1 MIKYNNNTINDWF
14 FSTDNII
21 KVYRN
26 NAICY
31 YKIDSSS
38 PSGQTPCFAVVED
51 ISQYSDTEFEDVYDK
66 ATEKWYKLNNL
77 NAYEEYGVYGSG
89 RTITTYEGK
98 LTIDTESTP
107 QPSRLPQGYTE
118 VEYIRNS
125 NYNAYIDTGVVL
137 FDNTTNTYNITT
149 KLTSEFHSNLGCA
162 TIIACENPI
171 SRPNYYGLGYR
182 YKCSSTVDQLEFYGA
197 SPNYSASVIDNGD
210 DTRDVIFQSTGNTSW
225 TLNTPLIF
233 FANWSSTA
241 YTSTVRPADATIYS
255 STVIKNG
262 DTVRDFV
269 PAKRDSDSVY
279 GLYDLITDTFYTS
292 PNGNNFSGGS
302 EVIPPPITTTYEY
315 IYSGGSWVNLGEV
328 SGSSKTSGFTILD
341 IEGSGTTSSFGDGDY
356 IVISYFNHND
366 PKTPSSMMSYK
377 TQSGHNYQNDFSGH
391 TGSNTITDNT
401 IIDAA
406 VWKLEVTST
415 ANTYYIKNIDTN
427 EYFGY
432 QNTSVNNSFYLVD
445 SANKAPILIDDY
457 NGGIG
462 LIEMKQAVSSYY
474 GGYGLNQ
481 LYGYTYRCN
490 WLNSGSGSKANF
502 YTNDGNA
509 LYVLYQ
515 VNDGGGLEYP
525 VEYTVMQDPP
535 NNLVF
540 SSMAEAEE
548 YECPWVGMKATID
561 GDDYVFSGNS
571 QSGYEWVVYSRLP
584 VGYTEVEYITSENV
598 SESVLG
604 PYIDTN
610 YKPTQNTRIV
620 IDFQSTSST
629 REFQRIFGSG
639 EFDMLGYL
647 VNLEGVISNRK
658 YYYKF
663 GQTSSWYTTNVRA
676 DLNRHTIDYNNS
688 RQFLLDNTS
697 IATLP
702 NKTFTCTSNLGIFWS
717 INTKYIT
724 NNINLIGRVYSCQ
737 VYDNGTL
744 VRDLVPCINPSSVV
758 GMYDIVNDVFY
769 SSANNYNFTAGNPI

>member
-1 MIKYNNNTINDWF
+1 MIYYNLNTINDWNF
-14 FSTDNII
+14 GDDNII

-26 NAICY
+26 GAVVF
-31 YKIDSSS
+31 YKFDSEQ
-38 PSGQTPCFAVVED
+38 GGYKVCFAVVD
-51 ISQYSDTEFEDVYDK
+51 NITQYQETEFEDVYDK

-77 NAYEEYGVYGSG
+77 NQYEEYGVYGSG

-182 YKCSSTVDQLEFYGA
+182 YKCSSTVDQLEFYGT

-535 NNLVF
+535 DNIIF
-540 SSMAEAEE
+540 STMAEAEA

-561 GDDYVFSGNS
+561 GDNYVFSGDS
-571 QSGYEWVVYSRLP
+571 QSGYEWVEQTLP
-584 VGYTEVEYITSENV
+584 YDAEIEYLESTGTQYINTNIYLNTSSFEIGYNILGNSVKWGYTHQRNGGGTWITVESSTAFFGNYNNRRVSITTDNTENV
-598 SESVLG
+598 V
-604 PYIDTN
+604 T
-610 YKPTQNTRIV
+610 
-620 IDFQSTSST
+620 FASTSGITVNGVSYSKT
-629 REFQRIFGSG
+629 FQLGS
-639 EFDMLGYL
+639 D
-647 VNLEGVISNRK
+647 
-658 YYYKF
+658 
-663 GQTSSWYTTNVRA
+663 
-676 DLNRHTIDYNNS
+676 
-688 RQFLLDNTS
+688 S
-697 IATLP
+697 IA
-702 NKTFTCTSNLGIFWS
+702 S
-717 INTKYIT
+717 IPLYVF
-724 NNINLIGRVYSCQ
+724 GR
-737 VYDNGTL
+737 YDFRNGMDYDSSGKVKSFYLKNNGTL
-744 VRDLVPCINPSSVV
+744 VVDMIPVRV
-758 GMYDIVNDVFY
+758 GQVGYMYDRVSGQLFGN
-769 SSANNYNFTAGNPI
+769 AGTGSFILGPDK